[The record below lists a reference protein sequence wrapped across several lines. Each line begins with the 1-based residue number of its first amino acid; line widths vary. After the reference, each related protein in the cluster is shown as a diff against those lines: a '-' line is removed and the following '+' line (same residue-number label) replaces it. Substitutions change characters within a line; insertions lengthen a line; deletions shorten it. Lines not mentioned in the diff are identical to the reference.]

1 MRTTVTPEKLP
12 GLRVIEH
19 EPFTDQR
26 GFFYES
32 HSRRTLA
39 AALGIDLEF
48 VQDNHSRSVRD
59 VVRGLHY
66 QAPPAQQ
73 WRLVRCT
80 VGEVYDVVVDID
92 EGSHTF
98 GRWVGVVLT
107 ASNHRQLLIPPSY
120 AHGFA
125 VLSEVAEVQYK
136 CTAFHDPPS
145 ERTIHFADPELQIA
159 WPVANPIT
167 STKDDTA
174 RSFQEYRDHPDF
186 PSPSVPRPRVAVGS
200 PNGGAR

>member
-1 MRTTVTPEKLP
+1 MRINVTDEKLP
-12 GLRVIEH
+12 GVRVIEH
-19 EPFTDQR
+19 EPFTDNR

-80 VGEVYDVVVDID
+80 VGEIYDVVVDID

-98 GRWVGVVLT
+98 GRSVSVVLT

-125 VLSEVAEVQYK
+125 ALSEVAEVQYK
-136 CTAFHDPPS
+136 CTAFHAPSS
-145 ERTIHFADPELQIA
+145 ERTIHFADPDLNIA
-159 WPVANPIT
+159 WPVADPIT
-167 STKDDTA
+167 STKDATA
-174 RSFQEYRDHPDF
+174 RSFREYSAHPDF
-186 PSPSVPRPRVAVGS
+186 PAPSILRPAVAAAAA
-200 PNGGAR
+200 NGGQR